1 MRCTYSNPVP
11 ALLSLSPLDP
21 RGGRRAI
28 DKRRGADTLV
38 ARSRLLDAASS
49 LSSRLQRRAA
59 NASSEGPGVL

>member
-11 ALLSLSPLDP
+11 AHLSLSPLDP

-49 LSSRLQRRAA
+49 LSSPAA
-59 NASSEGPGVL
+59 APCGQC